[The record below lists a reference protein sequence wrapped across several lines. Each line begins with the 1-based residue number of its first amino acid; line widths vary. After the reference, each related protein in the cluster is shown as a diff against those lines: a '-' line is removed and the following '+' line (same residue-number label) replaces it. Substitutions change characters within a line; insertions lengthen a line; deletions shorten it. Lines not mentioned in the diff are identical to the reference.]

1 MNRNFDSND
10 DSFLINNYI
19 NDTNTNSYIFNKTL
33 VLYTFHEDN
42 YNVRFFIKN
51 GIFKSPYVDFI
62 LICNNKTL
70 KVNCPDYVKYINRPN
85 IGYDFGGWS
94 EGLLRNDLYKNYYY
108 FIFANSSVIGPILPL
123 YNTKIWTDIYL
134 EGLNKDVKL
143 FGSSINTCVNNLH
156 VKINTNREINSHV
169 QSYIYSMNIET
180 LEFLIQ
186 KEIFSLTNIYSDYT
200 LTILNK
206 EIHMSYLIL
215 QNNWNI
221 GCLIPYYKNVDF
233 RKTSN
238 FDKEYLDDI
247 VGYNCYNII
256 WNEYDIVFIKAN
268 RNINYSNYLRFKT

>member
-1 MNRNFDSND
+1 MTKK
-10 DSFLINNYI
+10 L
-19 NDTNTNSYIFNKTL
+19 L
-33 VLYTFHEDN
+33 VLYVFHE
-42 YNVRFFIKN
+42 YNANVEYFIKN
-51 GIFKSPYVDFI
+51 AIYYDENVDFI
-62 LICNNKTL
+62 MIANNKNV
-70 KVNCPDYVKYINRPN
+70 KYECPNYVKRLYRDN

-94 EGLLRNDLYKNYYY
+94 EGILKDDLYKNYEY
-108 FIFANSSVIGPILPL
+108 FIFVNSSVIGPILPL

-134 EGLNKDVKL
+134 EGLNEDVKL

-169 QSYIYSMNIET
+169 QSYIYSMNVET

-200 LTILNK
+200 LTILRK
-206 EIHMSYLIL
+206 EIEMSYLIL

-256 WNEYDIVFIKAN
+256 WNEYDIVFIKTN